1 MDNQLKVSIGHYT
14 HEGRK
19 KINQDFHDILIPNE
33 PQLTNKGIAIAI
45 ADGISSS
52 EVSQEASKISVISF
66 LEDYFSTSES
76 WSVKKSAR
84 TVLAATNSWL
94 YSQNRQDKY
103 HLDLNKGYV
112 CTFSAMVIKS
122 TTAHIF
128 HMGDTRIY
136 RLRNENLELLTQ
148 DHRVWISKEKSY
160 LSRAIGMDSNLN
172 VDYETADVEINDIFF
187 LMTDGIYE
195 FVSNEAIIKI
205 TTENIDNLDLAAK
218 IISDLAL
225 ENQSDDNLTIQI
237 LKVDNLPLKNVD
249 EIQKKLYKRKWI

>member
-1 MDNQLKVSIGHYT
+1 M
-14 HEGRK
+14 
-19 KINQDFHDILIPNE
+19 
-33 PQLTNKGIAIAI
+33 
-45 ADGISSS
+45 
-52 EVSQEASKISVISF
+52 
-66 LEDYFSTSES
+66 
-76 WSVKKSAR
+76 KKSAR

-195 FVSNEAIIKI
+195 FVSNEAII
-205 TTENIDNLDLAAK
+205 NILF
-218 IISDLAL
+218 
-225 ENQSDDNLTIQI
+225 
-237 LKVDNLPLKNVD
+237 
-249 EIQKKLYKRKWI
+249 

>member
-1 MDNQLKVSIGHYT
+1 MKV
-14 HEGRK
+14 EK

-76 WSVKKSAR
+76 WSVRKSAF
-84 TVLAATNSWL
+84 TVLMATNSWL

-112 CTFSAMVIKS
+112 CTFSAMIIKS
-122 TTAHIF
+122 STAHIF

-136 RLRNENLELLTQ
+136 RLRNKEIKLLTK

-160 LSRAIGMDSNLN
+160 LSRAMGMDSNLN
-172 VDYETADVEINDIFF
+172 ADYETCSVEVNDIFF
-187 LMTDGIYE
+187 
-195 FVSNEAIIKI
+195 
-205 TTENIDNLDLAAK
+205 
-218 IISDLAL
+218 
-225 ENQSDDNLTIQI
+225 
-237 LKVDNLPLKNVD
+237 
-249 EIQKKLYKRKWI
+249 